1 MEFTA
6 EFESRVADIRALVNN
21 RETFDLLNLSKLA
34 TEAVKSL
41 KQGGKI
47 AFVGNGGS
55 AAESI
60 HLAAEFTGKCVNDH
74 MPLNAVSLNESQSSL
89 TAIANDY
96 GVEHMFSRV
105 AEAYLNENDILV
117 ALSTS
122 GKSKNILNAI
132 EVAKSKKCHVYLWM
146 GNFDLEIEGVE
157 LWKVPSKSTPR
168 IQEVHLMWGH
178 MFAEIVEN
186 NFVSIK

>member
-1 MEFTA
+1 MDISA
-6 EFESRVADIRALVNN
+6 EFADRISNIKASVTNPRS
-21 RETFDLLNLSKLA
+21 FDVSNLANLA
-34 TEAVKSL
+34 NLITNAFRN
-41 KQGGKI
+41 GGKI

-74 MPLNAVSLNESQSSL
+74 APLYAISLNDSQSSL

-105 AEAYLNENDILV
+105 AQAYLDKNDVLI

-132 EVAKSKKCHVYLWM
+132 KVAKLKGAKVFLWM
-146 GNFDLEIEGVE
+146 GDFDLALQDVEI
-157 LWKVPSKSTPR
+157 WKAPSKSTPR
-168 IQEVHLMWGH
+168 IQEIHLMWGH
-178 MFAEIVEN
+178 MLAEVVEL
-186 NFVSIK
+186 NFQ